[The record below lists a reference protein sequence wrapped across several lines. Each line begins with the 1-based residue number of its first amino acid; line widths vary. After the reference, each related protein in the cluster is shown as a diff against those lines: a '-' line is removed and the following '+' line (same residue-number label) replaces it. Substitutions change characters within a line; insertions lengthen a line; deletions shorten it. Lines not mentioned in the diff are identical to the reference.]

1 MSGSNTSIPYPAR
14 WQALA
19 VLLMGAFLS
28 PLDFFIVNVALP
40 AMQQGLHAN
49 SSELQFIVTG
59 YGAAY
64 AVFVVTGGRLGDI
77 YGRKLIFMTGMC
89 LFTLT
94 SAVCAMAPNAEVLI
108 AARILQGLAAAM
120 LAPQVL
126 SSIRVI
132 FPDIEQPKA
141 MGLFGAT
148 FGLASIAGQL
158 CGGMLL
164 EWQPFGLTWETVF
177 LINVP
182 VGLLALILSF
192 IFIPENRPEKRPKLD
207 IPGVILI
214 SVTLFLFIY
223 PLIKGREAG
232 WPVWVFVCMAMSLP
246 FGLWFIRT
254 EKRVTAEG
262 RDPLIYLKLFKDKKF
277 VMGLTVIFLFNNTAS
292 FFMIYPVYLQSGF
305 HWTVL
310 SAGLAVLPYAAGFFI
325 GPLLSAVL
333 TRKYKDH
340 VLTIGLTLLS
350 IGFILSAGVLWYYPL
365 PGPLLYAALLCAGVG
380 HGIVM
385 PVVVRLVLSDT
396 PLATAGLAA
405 GIVSTAIQLGS
416 ALGVAVIGTLFFS
429 ILPVVGSFTNAF
441 IISLLVLG
449 SLELAALYYGIKL
462 KKLKSNKN

>member
-1 MSGSNTSIPYPAR
+1 MSENNTSIPYPAR

-40 AMQQGLHAN
+40 AMQLGLHAN
-49 SSELQFIVTG
+49 STELQFIVTG

-77 YGRKLIFMTGMC
+77 YGRKRIFITGMC

-132 FPDIEQPKA
+132 FPNLEQPKA

-148 FGLASIAGQL
+148 FGLAAIAGQL

-164 EWQPFGLTWETVF
+164 EWRPFGLTWETVF

-182 VGLLALILSF
+182 VGILAIVLAFL
-192 IFIPENRPEKRPKLD
+192 FIPENRPEKRPKLD
-207 IPGVILI
+207 VTGVILI
-214 SVTLFLFIY
+214 SITLFLFIY

-232 WPVWVFVCMAMSLP
+232 WPIWIFACMAMSLP

-277 VMGLTVIFLFNNTAS
+277 VTGLAVIFLFNNTAS
-292 FFMIYPVYLQSGF
+292 FFMLYPVYLQSGF

-325 GPLLSAVL
+325 GPLLTAVL
-333 TRKYKDH
+333 ARKYNDH
-340 VLTIGLTLLS
+340 ILTIGLTLLC
-350 IGFILSAGVLWYYPL
+350 IGFILSAGVLRYEPL
-365 PGPLLYAALLCAGVG
+365 PGPLLYGALCCAGVG

-385 PVVVRLVLSDT
+385 PVVVRLVLADI
-396 PLATAGLAA
+396 PVATAGLAA

-429 ILPVVGSFTNAF
+429 ILPFVANYTEAF
-441 IISLLVLG
+441 MIALLLLG
-449 SLELAALYYGIKL
+449 LLELVALYYGIKL
-462 KKLKSNKN
+462 KKNKY

>member
-1 MSGSNTSIPYPAR
+1 MQESSATIPYPAR
-14 WQALA
+14 WQALV

-40 AMQQGLHAN
+40 AMQQGLQAN
-49 SSELQFIVTG
+49 SAELQFIVTG

-77 YGRKLIFMTGMC
+77 YGRKRIFITGMC

-94 SAVCAMAPNAEVLI
+94 SAACAMATNAEVLI

-132 FPDIEQPKA
+132 FPATEQPKA

-177 LINVP
+177 LINIP
-182 VGLLALILSF
+182 IGLVAIVLAL

-214 SVTLFLFIY
+214 SITLFLFIY

-232 WPVWVFVCMAMSLP
+232 WPLWVFICMAMSVP
-246 FGLWFIRT
+246 FALWFIRT
-254 EKRVTAEG
+254 EKRITAEG
-262 RDPLIYLKLFKDKKF
+262 KDPLIYLKLFKDKKF
-277 VMGLTVIFLFNNTAS
+277 VTGLTVIFLFNNTAS

-310 SAGLAVLPYAAGFFI
+310 AAGLAVLPYAAGFFI

-333 TRKYKDH
+333 SRSYKDH
-340 VLTIGLTLLS
+340 VLTIGLSLLS
-350 IGFILSAGVLWYYPL
+350 SGFILSAVVLWYYPL
-365 PGPLLYAALLCAGVG
+365 PGALLYGALLCAGVG
-380 HGIVM
+380 HSIVM
-385 PVVVRLVLSDT
+385 PVVVRLVLADT
-396 PLATAGLAA
+396 PIATAGLAA

-416 ALGVAVIGTLFFS
+416 ALGVAIIGTLFFS
-429 ILPVVGSFTNAF
+429 ILPLAGSYTNAF
-441 IISLLVLG
+441 MIAILVLG
-449 SLELAALYYGIKL
+449 SLELLALYYGIKL
-462 KKLKSNKN
+462 KNSK

>member
-1 MSGSNTSIPYPAR
+1 MSESNTSIPYPAR

-40 AMQQGLHAN
+40 AMQQGLRAN
-49 SSELQFIVTG
+49 STELQFIVTA
-59 YGAAY
+59 YGATY

-77 YGRKLIFMTGMC
+77 YGRKRIFITGMC

-94 SAVCAMAPNAEVLI
+94 SAACAMAPNAEVLI
-108 AARILQGLAAAM
+108 VARILQGLAAAM
-120 LAPQVL
+120 LAPQVI

-132 FPDIEQPKA
+132 FPDLEQPKA
-141 MGLFGAT
+141 MGMFGAT

-182 VGLLALILSF
+182 VGILAIILAF
-192 IFIPENRPEKRPKLD
+192 VFIPENRPEKRPKLD

-214 SVTLFLFIY
+214 SITLFLFIY
-223 PLIKGREAG
+223 PLIKGREEG
-232 WPVWVFVCMAMSLP
+232 WPAWVFVCMVMSLP

-277 VMGLTVIFLFNNTAS
+277 VTGLAVIFLFNNTAS

-305 HWTVL
+305 HWSVL

-325 GPLLSAVL
+325 GPLLAAALVR
-333 TRKYKDH
+333 TYKDH
-340 VLTIGLTLLS
+340 ILTLGLTLLS
-350 IGFILSAGVLWYYPL
+350 TGFIGSAGILWYQSM
-365 PGPLLYAALLCAGVG
+365 PGPLLYGALLCAGVG
-380 HGIVM
+380 HGVVM
-385 PVVVRLVLSDT
+385 PVIVRLVLADT
-396 PLATAGLAA
+396 PVATAGLAA

-429 ILPVVGSFTNAF
+429 VLPLAASYIKAF
-441 IISLLVLG
+441 MIALLLLG
-449 SLELAALYYGIKL
+449 SLELVALYYGIKL
-462 KKLKSNKN
+462 KNNKY

>member
-1 MSGSNTSIPYPAR
+1 MQESSATIPYPAR

-49 SSELQFIVTG
+49 SAELQFIVTG

-77 YGRKLIFMTGMC
+77 YGRKRVFITGMC

-94 SAVCAMAPNAEVLI
+94 SAACAIATNAEVLI

-132 FPDIEQPKA
+132 FPATEQPKA

-164 EWQPFGLTWETVF
+164 EWQPLGLTWETVF
-177 LINVP
+177 LINIP
-182 VGLLALILSF
+182 IGLVAIVLAL

-207 IPGVILI
+207 IPGMILI
-214 SVTLFLFIY
+214 SITLFLFIY

-232 WPVWVFVCMAMSLP
+232 WPLWVFICMAMSVLV
-246 FGLWFIRT
+246 GLWFIRT

-262 RDPLIYLKLFKDKKF
+262 KDPLIYLKLFKDKKF
-277 VMGLTVIFLFNNTAS
+277 VTGLTVIFLFNNTAS

-310 SAGLAVLPYAAGFFI
+310 AAGLAVLPYAAGFFI

-333 TRKYKDH
+333 SKSYKDH
-340 VLTIGLTLLS
+340 VLTIGLSLLS
-350 IGFILSAGVLWYYPL
+350 SGFILSAVVLWYHPL
-365 PGPLLYAALLCAGVG
+365 PGGLLYGALLCAGVG

-385 PVVVRLVLSDT
+385 PVVVRLVLADT
-396 PLATAGLAA
+396 PIATAGLAA

-416 ALGVAVIGTLFFS
+416 ALGVAIIGTLFFS
-429 ILPVVGSFTNAF
+429 ILPLAGSCTNAF
-441 IISLLVLG
+441 MIAILVLG
-449 SLELAALYYGIKL
+449 SLELLALYYGIKL
-462 KKLKSNKN
+462 KNSKY